1 MRLLTR
7 ALPFVLAA
15 CAGPLGAAYSNL
27 IATADGAAVFFEVQT
42 SLRSTRW
49 YKMQAAAGRL
59 AVVEIERPLA
69 DASEDGATLASTS
82 FGERYC
88 GFGGSTC
95 WTAPPC
101 QATFAADGPAGR
113 VEAYGRKT
121 FARLNRA
128 GRLVWIEQTTEC
140 RGMYP
145 PFSPERQ
152 GLYELPG
159 LGQIAPS
166 GGLTLASRRAGRRL
180 ITNRDQVLA
189 QAANT
194 QLHLAG
200 QAGARQ
206 IRHQYAATEA
216 VIDAEGRNIVYTD
229 GSPGRMQWIDLA
241 GQTEEE
247 IGAGAAPALSDD
259 GKLLAFLSPGGELLL
274 YRRQTR
280 QQERLLDR
288 ALEFALAGGGRYL
301 FAVAADNRL
310 LRIETE
316 TGNIETWLEPFPEIG
331 YTSAEFETDPAACP
345 MICYAPL
352 DPLLKLDREGFLV
365 LVGQYWR
372 EGWRAR
378 LGDIEIPLR
387 IPWSEAAWFRVPSEA
402 PEGRQPLVIFH
413 PGHPIRF
420 SATAQ
425 VSVPPLY

>member
-1 MRLLTR
+1 MRVVLL
-7 ALPFVLAA
+7 LVL
-15 CAGPLGAAYSNL
+15 AGPLGAAYSNL

-42 SLRSTRW
+42 SLRNTRW
-49 YKMQAAAGRL
+49 YKAQAVAGRL

-88 GFGGSTC
+88 GFAGSTC

-101 QATFAADGPAGR
+101 QATFVAEGPAGR
-113 VEAYGRKT
+113 VDVFGRKT
-121 FARLNRA
+121 FARLNRG

-145 PFSPERQ
+145 PLSPERQ

-159 LGQIAPS
+159 LRQIAPS

-194 QLHLAG
+194 QLYLVD
-200 QAGARQ
+200 QVGAWQ
-206 IRHQYAATEA
+206 VRHQYAATEA

-229 GSPGRMQWIDLA
+229 GSPGRMLWIDLA
-241 GQTEEE
+241 GHTEEE
-247 IGAGAAPALSDD
+247 IGTGAAPALSDD
-259 GKLLAFLSPGGELLL
+259 GKLLAFLSPDGELFL
-274 YRRQTR
+274 YRRETR
-280 QQERLLDR
+280 QQVRLVDQ
-288 ALEFALAGGGRYL
+288 ALEFALAGDGRYL
-301 FAVAADNRL
+301 FAVTGENRL

-316 TGNIETWLEPFPEIG
+316 TGNAETWLEPFPEIL
-331 YTSAEFETDPAACP
+331 YTLSELQTDPAACP
-345 MICYAPL
+345 LICYAPL
-352 DPLLKLDREGFLV
+352 DPLLKLDRDGFLL

-378 LGDIEIPLR
+378 LADIEIPLQ
-387 IPWSEAAWFRVPSEA
+387 IPWSEVAWFQVPA
-402 PEGRQPLVIFH
+402 ATPDGRQPLVIFH
-413 PGHPIRF
+413 PDHPLQF

-425 VSVPPLY
+425 IAVPPLY